1 MSSRKLVRELEKQKE
16 INEQLKREVRQLKNA
31 RECTQKYISELEK
44 IMNTCDKCE
53 TKRIYE
59 NILKCNKLGLEY
71 Y

>member
-31 RECTQKYISELEK
+31 RACTQKYISELEK